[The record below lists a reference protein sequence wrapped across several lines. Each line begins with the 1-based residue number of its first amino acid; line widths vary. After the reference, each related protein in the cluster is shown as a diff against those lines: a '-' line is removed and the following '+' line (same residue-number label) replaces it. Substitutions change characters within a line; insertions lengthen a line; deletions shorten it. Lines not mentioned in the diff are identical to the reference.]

1 MLDVLMD
8 GLSTT
13 VIGILVVFTG
23 LIILIGTI
31 SLMRVFSVKEKKT
44 PPSPVKAPA
53 PAAVQADDGAA
64 VAAITAAM
72 QLEQES
78 VVAAITAAI
87 RMILQ
92 QEGKTDHFIVRR
104 IRRVGTNR

>member
-13 VIGILVVFTG
+13 IIGLLVVFFG
-23 LIILIGTI
+23 LIILIGAI

-44 PPSPVKAPA
+44 PASPVKSPA
-53 PAAVQADDGAA
+53 PVVAQADDGA
-64 VAAITAAM
+64 VIAAITAAM

-87 RMILQ
+87 SMMLQ
-92 QEGKTDHFIVRR
+92 QEGKTNHFIVRR
-104 IRRVGTNR
+104 IRRVGTHR